1 MNIFDDLSEEAI
13 YIYEQISLGNET
25 TSTLIRLNA
34 IEELKKKDLIISVRP
49 WLRNLSGKKYCS
61 TFMAN
66 AEWCKWKASRKS
78 NEKLPREHK
87 KESVEK

>member
-25 TSTLIRLNA
+25 TSTVARLKA
-34 IEELKKKDLIISVRP
+34 TEELKKKDLIISVRP

-61 TFMAN
+61 TLMAN
-66 AEWCKWKASRKS
+66 TEWCKWQAS
-78 NEKLPREHK
+78 K
-87 KESVEK
+87 KESAEK